1 MEKKQI
7 IKDIL
12 IKREGYNEVQ
22 ARIAA
27 SEALNLSPELKGL
40 FDDWLLKAEN
50 TQDYIIDDISLM
62 ALKKHRNM
70 NYLGALLTID
80 WFIKEPN
87 AAKPIIENLLS

>member
-7 IKDIL
+7 IEDIL

-40 FDDWLLKAEN
+40 FDDWLGDAKN
-50 TQDYIIDDISLM
+50 TQDFVIGDISLM